1 MGGWIMDGMFG
12 LGFVSAPLPPCI
24 GATTCPLRG
33 PLSSALLEIAGPIEP
48 RSRSSRPVSALSLL
62 GLGRRSP
69 RVTI

>member
-1 MGGWIMDGMFG
+1 MDQDGMFWAW
-12 LGFVSAPLPPCI
+12 LCLRPPPPCI